1 MSQLDAFLRESIDRY
16 NNENDIPEASAGD
29 ELSADIAEIV
39 GNRLSQIVAEASIR
53 VSDGSAIAT
62 TQSLVHLHAA
72 LAGLAGALVGAIQ
85 SVQVGM
91 GEPVLILAFVVIVIG
106 GIGSIKGALIGA
118 LLVGLTDTL
127 GGVLLPELFKLFTD
141 PASAAATGSAFA
153 SMAIYVLMSG
163 VLIWRPTGLFG
174 ARA

>member
-62 TQSLVHLHAA
+62 TQSLVHLNAA
-72 LAGLAGALVGAIQ
+72 LAGLALTAIARDIQGLRAAVALLADETKQVAIGTQ
-85 SVQVGM
+85 KIAG
-91 GEPVLILAFVVIVIG
+91 ILADDFN
-106 GIGSIKGALIGA
+106 SRTPL
-118 LLVGLTDTL
+118 
-127 GGVLLPELFKLFTD
+127 
-141 PASAAATGSAFA
+141 
-153 SMAIYVLMSG
+153 
-163 VLIWRPTGLFG
+163 
-174 ARA
+174 

>member
-72 LAGLAGALVGAIQ
+72 LAGLALTAIARDIQGLRAAVALLADETKQVAIGTQ
-85 SVQVGM
+85 KIAG
-91 GEPVLILAFVVIVIG
+91 ILADDFN
-106 GIGSIKGALIGA
+106 SRTPL
-118 LLVGLTDTL
+118 
-127 GGVLLPELFKLFTD
+127 
-141 PASAAATGSAFA
+141 
-153 SMAIYVLMSG
+153 
-163 VLIWRPTGLFG
+163 
-174 ARA
+174 